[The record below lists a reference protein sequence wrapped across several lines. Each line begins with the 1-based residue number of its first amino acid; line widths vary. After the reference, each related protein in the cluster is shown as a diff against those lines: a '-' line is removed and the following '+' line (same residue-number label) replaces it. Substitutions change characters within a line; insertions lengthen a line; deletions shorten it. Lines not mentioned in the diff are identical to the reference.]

1 MTTMEQMTPTP
12 PRTEQV
18 PEDLAAA
25 RTKLVELEDQARTLV
40 RERPV
45 VAMLAALGL
54 GYLVAR
60 LFTRRSR

>member
-12 PRTEQV
+12 PRTEPV
-18 PEDLAAA
+18 PEDLAAV
-25 RTKLVELEDQARTLV
+25 RTKLLELEDQARTLV

-45 VAMLAALGL
+45 AAMLAALGL

>member
-1 MTTMEQMTPTP
+1 MTTMEQITPTP
-12 PRTEQV
+12 PRTDPV

-25 RTKLVELEDQARTLV
+25 RTKLLDLEEQARALV

-54 GYLVAR
+54 GYFVAR

>member
-12 PRTEQV
+12 TLTEQV

-25 RTKLVELEDQARTLV
+25 RTKLLELEDQARTLV